1 MRIKRNEKRDADVL
15 KKQFQMVMDQLVP
28 LARNGNVSGAMF
40 DAACRSMYGTS
51 IRQSIRTRFAS
62 SKGKNDGF
70 NQLKTELGYTSLRTF
85 SKQEIIDRYIELY
98 KKTGKQPT
106 ETDIT
111 RSGISMNPVYRHFGN
126 HMTAVDAMYQA
137 MGIDQQAT
145 YPLNVNVNRGEK
157 IGEDLSSLPIG
168 LKEGPVNEQGVV
180 FVFAK
185 VHHQIGFPVVEK
197 PQQEFP
203 DCRATCIRGTYHSR
217 VNIEFKY
224 LSSMAFKKGRG
235 IEAYLNKK
243 INYLICWENNSPGN
257 TRKLARVGIEIIS
270 LREELIKLFRAPDLK
285 INSAT

>member
-28 LARNGNVSGAMF
+28 LARNGNVSGVVF
-40 DAACRSMYGTS
+40 DAACRKMYGTS

-62 SKGKNDGF
+62 AKGKNDGF
-70 NQLKTELGYTSLRTF
+70 NQLKAELGYTSLKTF
-85 SKQEIIDRYIELY
+85 TRREIIDRYIELF
-98 KKTGKQPT
+98 KTIGKQPT
-106 ETDIT
+106 ESDIIQ
-111 RSGISMNPVYRHFGN
+111 SGISMNPVKRLFGN
-126 HMTAVDAMYQA
+126 HMGAVDAMYLA
-137 MGIDQQAT
+137 VGHDQQAI
-145 YPLNVNVNRGEK
+145 YPVNIKLNRSER
-157 IGEDLSSLPIG
+157 IGEDLSGLPIG

-203 DCRATCIRGTYHSR
+203 DCRATCVRGSYHSR

-257 TRKLARVGIEIIS
+257 TQKLARAGIEVIS
-270 LREELIKLFRAPDLK
+270 LREELIKLFSSLSPQTK
-285 INSAT
+285 